1 MEGVNLIDSTI
12 EFVASNPPFDAAS
25 ITSMKIA
32 VTHKTVNGRTYA
44 LTVVIFEA

>member
-1 MEGVNLIDSTI
+1 MEITNLNNSQI
-12 EFVASNPPFDAAS
+12 ALS
-25 ITSMKIA
+25 ITGSSFEFTSVTTIKVA